1 MSELQYWMDRAI
13 RAEED
18 LAILNR
24 SYDITVS
31 DWYKMKNELANAV
44 ECINDVS
51 DISLK
56 HYGKDKC
63 SGYVTIRI
71 GEWRKLDD

>member
-1 MSELQYWMDRAI
+1 MNELQYWMDRAI

-31 DWYKMKNELANAV
+31 DWYKMKNELDSAV
-44 ECINDVS
+44 KCIDDIS
-51 DISLK
+51 DISFK
-56 HYGKDKC
+56 HSGNDC

-71 GEWRKLDD
+71 GEWRKFDD